1 MKSIYVMLVVMWLL
15 ILGGGGIAV
24 LVLGPLHLEGVD
36 PLFTSALKG
45 AVAIGMVV
53 VWVLVLSRMKN
64 WVLGR
69 RIRY

>member
-1 MKSIYVMLVVMWLL
+1 MKSIYAMLVIMWLL
-15 ILGGGGIAV
+15 IIAGGGIAV
-24 LVLGPLHLEGVD
+24 LVLGPLALDGVD

-53 VWVLVLSRMKN
+53 AWVMVLSRMKN
-64 WVLGR
+64 WVFGR